1 MYLLLIFVRTYLL
14 PGSGTKEVK
23 FLSEKSN
30 VQHTGQ
36 WIFKIGWKNMGTLN
50 VESGDSYVHRN
61 SEISRFFIPDQ
72 CKYQVPVLTVAEQ
85 EIDFQILKTEKD
97 LRLNLSCA
105 VNFVLC

>member
-1 MYLLLIFVRTYLL
+1 MTVVRNSQEKEEAESFKQLFLPYFLYLSMYLLLIFVRTYLL

-50 VESGDSYVHRN
+50 VESGDSYIHRN

-72 CKYQVPVLTVAEQ
+72 CKYQVQT
-85 EIDFQILKTEKD
+85 
-97 LRLNLSCA
+97 S
-105 VNFVLC
+105 

>member
-1 MYLLLIFVRTYLL
+1 MTVVRNSQEKEEAESFKQLFLPYFLYLSMYLLLIFVRTYLL

-36 WIFKIGWKNMGTLN
+36 WIFKIGWKNMRTLN

-72 CKYQVPVLTVAEQ
+72 CKYQVQT
-85 EIDFQILKTEKD
+85 
-97 LRLNLSCA
+97 S
-105 VNFVLC
+105 

>member
-1 MYLLLIFVRTYLL
+1 MTVVRNSQEKEEAESFKQLFLPYFLYLSMYLLLIFVRTYLL

-72 CKYQVPVLTVAEQ
+72 CKYQVQT
-85 EIDFQILKTEKD
+85 
-97 LRLNLSCA
+97 S
-105 VNFVLC
+105 

>member
-1 MYLLLIFVRTYLL
+1 MTVVRNSQEKEEAESFKQLFLPYFLYLSMYLLLIFVRTYLL

-36 WIFKIGWKNMGTLN
+36 WIFKIGWKNMEILN

-72 CKYQVPVLTVAEQ
+72 CKYQVQT
-85 EIDFQILKTEKD
+85 
-97 LRLNLSCA
+97 S
-105 VNFVLC
+105 